1 MLETFRWAFSTA
13 LPATQQAGH
22 AVYDPA
28 ASSTSKLLNGS
39 RWSITYGDGS
49 MAKGNVYSDQVVVG
63 GVTATSQAVEAA
75 TSMSSDF
82 NKDLETDGLLGLSF
96 SFINTGTGPTCGE
109 KPSLIV
115 VS

>member
-1 MLETFRWAFSTA
+1 MTLRWTVSSS
-13 LPATQQAGH
+13 LPASQQVGH
-22 AVYDPA
+22 AIYDPA
-28 ASSTSKLLNGS
+28 ASSTSQLLNGS

-49 MAKGNVYSDQVVVG
+49 MARGTVYTDRVVVG

-96 SFINTGTGPTCGE
+96 SSINTGKTLKHVG
-109 KPSLIV
+109 
-115 VS
+115 